1 VVAADAQAVQLK
13 EADMTDDAAAAGAAG
28 CPIDFSLADPAVLEH
43 PLEFYGRLRRDDPVH
58 YDARLNSYVVS
69 RYEDVMTVLRDAE
82 TYSQELGWKQQFGAG
97 HFDELKAI
105 LERDGGGYFP
115 EVLLLDPPGHT
126 RIRKLLGDALGSRR
140 VEQLKPRILRLIRER
155 VDRLAERG
163 EADGV
168 HDFAM
173 PLTIDIMCEQLGF
186 PRAEAAARVPLWAR
200 AYIDQVSAPQT
211 REQLHA
217 NAALIC
223 ELQHFII
230 DRVREREHEKREDM
244 ITDLIYAVI
253 EDDESTR
260 LSFAETV
267 ALTRGLLLAGND
279 TTTMAITSF
288 LLLIATRPDIAAR
301 VRGILDGNRQLS
313 RFVEEL
319 LRLKPPVRGLF
330 RYATRDVQLGGTTIP
345 AGGQV
350 YVLFASANDDEAVF
364 ACPRDFDMDR
374 ANVTRHLA
382 FGAGIH
388 LCAGIALARMEI
400 KAVIVELMSRLTDFE
415 LAVPADTLR
424 YAPSLT
430 SMPLESLP
438 LRFRRIDGGGR

>member
-1 VVAADAQAVQLK
+1 MEMS
-13 EADMTDDAAAAGAAG
+13 EAGRARAGAG
-28 CPIDFSLADPAVLEH
+28 GGIDFTFADPMVLSNPH
-43 PLEFYGRLRRDDPVH
+43 EFYRRLRQDDPVH
-58 YDARLNSYVVS
+58 FDPSINSYIVS
-69 RYEDVMTVLRDAE
+69 RYEDVTEVLRDAE
-82 TYSQELGWKQQFGAG
+82 TFSQELGWKSQFGSG
-97 HFDELKAI
+97 HFDELKQI
-105 LERDGGGYFP
+105 LERDGGGFFP

-126 RIRKLLGDALGSRR
+126 RIRKLLSEALGTRR
-140 VEQLKPRILRLIRER
+140 VEQLKPRVMKLIKDR
-155 VDRLAERG
+155 VDAIADRG
-163 EADGV
+163 QIDGV

-173 PLTIDIMCEQLGF
+173 PLTVDIMCEQLGF
-186 PRAEAAARVPLWAR
+186 PQAEAASRIPLWAR

-211 REQLHA
+211 QEQMRA

-230 DRVREREHEKREDM
+230 DRVREREETKQEDM

-253 EDDESTR
+253 EDDESTK
-260 LSFAETV
+260 LAFAETV

-279 TTTMAITSF
+279 TTAMAISSF
-288 LLLIATRPDIAAR
+288 ILLIATQPDVASY
-301 VRGILDGNRQLS
+301 VRSILGDSRQLT

-330 RYATRDVQLGGTTIP
+330 RFTTREVELNGTVIP
-345 AGGQV
+345 ANAQV
-350 YVLFASANDDEAVF
+350 YVLFASANDDETVF
-364 ACPRDFDMDR
+364 QCPRQFEADR
-374 ANVTRHLA
+374 SNVTRHLA

-388 LCAGIALARMEI
+388 FCAGVALARMEL

-415 LAVPADTLR
+415 LAVPMEELQ

-438 LRFRRIDGGGR
+438 IRFRKIG

>member
-1 VVAADAQAVQLK
+1 MD
-13 EADMTDDAAAAGAAG
+13 EAEHNPRSQEGEIG
-28 CPIDFSLADPAVLEH
+28 FSFAEPRVLSNPH
-43 PLEFYGRLRRDDPVH
+43 EFYRRLRREDPIH
-58 YDARLNSYVVS
+58 FDSSINSYIIS
-69 RYEDVMTVLRDAE
+69 RYEDVTAVLRDSE
-82 TYSQELGWKQQFGAG
+82 TFSQELGWKQQFGSG

-105 LERDGGGYFP
+105 LERDGGGFFP

-126 RIRKLLGDALGSRR
+126 RIRKLLSEAMGMRR
-140 VEQLKPRILRLIRER
+140 VEQLKPRVEKLIKAR
-155 VDRLAERG
+155 VDSIADKG
-163 EADGV
+163 EIDGV

-186 PRAEAAARVPLWAR
+186 PKAAAASRIPLWAR

-211 REQLHA
+211 QEQMRA

-230 DRVREREHEKREDM
+230 ARVQEREADKQEDM

-253 EDDESTR
+253 EDDDSTK
-260 LSFAETV
+260 LTFDETV

-279 TTTMAITSF
+279 TTAMAISSF
-288 LLLIATRPDIAAR
+288 LLLVATQPDVACY
-301 VRGILDGNRQLS
+301 VQSILHDGRLLTK
-313 RFVEEL
+313 FVEEL

-330 RYATRDVQLGGTTIP
+330 RFTTREVELNGTVIP
-345 AGGQV
+345 ANAQV
-350 YVLFASANDDEAVF
+350 YVLFASANDDETVF
-364 ACPRDFDMDR
+364 GCPRQFQADR
-374 ANVTRHLA
+374 SNVTRHLA

-388 LCAGIALARMEI
+388 FCAGVALARMEL

-415 LAVPADTLR
+415 LTVAPEDLE

-430 SMPLESLP
+430 SMPLEKLP
-438 LRFRRIDGGGR
+438 IRFKKIG

>member
-1 VVAADAQAVQLK
+1 VAEADDQAVQLK
-13 EADMTDDAAAAGAAG
+13 EPGMTDGTAGANSTG
-28 CPIDFSLADPAVLEH
+28 CPIDFSFADPAVLEH
-43 PLEFYGRLRRDDPVH
+43 PLDFYGRLRRDDPVH
-58 YDARLNSYVVS
+58 YDATLNSYIVS
-69 RYEDVMTVLRDAE
+69 RYEDVTTVLRDAE

-105 LERDGGGYFP
+105 LERDGGGFFP

-140 VEQLKPRILRLIRER
+140 VEQLKPRILKLIRER

-163 EADGV
+163 GADGV

-186 PRAEAAARVPLWAR
+186 PQAEAASRVPLWAR

-230 DRVREREHEKREDM
+230 DRVREREREKREDM
-244 ITDLIYAVI
+244 ITDLVYAVI

-260 LSFAETV
+260 LTFEETV

-279 TTTMAITSF
+279 TTAMAITSF

-301 VRGILDGNRQLS
+301 VRGILDDTRQLN

-330 RYATRDVQLGGTTIP
+330 RFTTREAELGGTTIP
-345 AGGQV
+345 ADAQV
-350 YVLFASANDDEAVF
+350 YVLFASANDDEAMF
-364 ACPRDFDMDR
+364 ASPRDFDPDR
-374 ANVTRHLA
+374 ANVTKHLA
-382 FGAGIH
+382 FGGGIH

-415 LAVPADTLR
+415 LAVPADELR

-430 SMPLESLP
+430 SMPLEALP
-438 LRFRRIDGGGR
+438 LRFRKIE